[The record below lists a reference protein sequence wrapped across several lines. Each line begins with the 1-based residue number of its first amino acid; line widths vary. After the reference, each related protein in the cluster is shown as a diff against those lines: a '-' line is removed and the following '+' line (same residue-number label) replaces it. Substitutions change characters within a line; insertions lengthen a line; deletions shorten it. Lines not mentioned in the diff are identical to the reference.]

1 MNVSKANTATRD
13 GQAESP
19 SDAGQHNGLEMGPE
33 ATLSDTAAAETG
45 YSTGIDG
52 PGDSGGHS
60 RDVWVGFDLGGTKMY
75 AVVFD
80 ENLKPLAK
88 ARKKT
93 KGFEGMEQGLK
104 RVHGVIQE
112 ALDEAGVVPSQI
124 AGIGIGCPGPLNFD
138 KGLMLE
144 APNLGW
150 KNVPIRK
157 SLETAFGCPTIIMN
171 DVDAGVY
178 GEWCFG
184 AGRGSRCLVGIF
196 PGTGVGGGCVY
207 HGQILQGA
215 NHSCMEI
222 GHIPLIS
229 DSLPDGCG
237 NVGTLEAICSR
248 LAIAAGAAQAAYR
261 GQAPWLQKK
270 VGTDLSK
277 IRSGVLKEAVEN
289 GDEVVKNLI
298 LEAANYLGLGIVTMV
313 HLLSPEMVVIGG
325 GLAEAFPKLLVK
337 NAEDYAKG
345 RVMPAFAGSFKVA
358 LAKLGDE
365 SGVTGAAAWA
375 KRVVESKHGINPL
388 F

>member
-1 MNVSKANTATRD
+1 M
-13 GQAESP
+13 
-19 SDAGQHNGLEMGPE
+19 L
-33 ATLSDTAAAETG
+33 
-45 YSTGIDG
+45 
-52 PGDSGGHS
+52 
-60 RDVWVGFDLGGTKMY
+60 
-75 AVVFD
+75 AVVYD
-80 ENLKPLAK
+80 DNLKVLASE
-88 ARKKT
+88 RKKT
-93 KGFEGMEQGLK
+93 KGFEGVDAGLKKIQGL
-104 RVHGVIQE
+104 ISE
-112 ALDEAGVVPSQI
+112 ALQAAKVDSARV

-157 SLETAFGCPTIIMN
+157 SLESAFGCPTIIMN

-178 GEWCFG
+178 GEWVYG
-184 AGRGSRCLVGIF
+184 AGKGSRCLVGIF

-207 HGQILQGA
+207 HGQVLQGA

-237 NVGTLEAICSR
+237 NVGTLEAVGSR

-261 GQAPWLQKK
+261 GQAPWLMKK
-270 VGTDLSK
+270 TGADLSK
-277 IRSGVLKEAVEN
+277 IRSGVLRDAVEN
-289 GDEVVKNLI
+289 GDDVVRDLI
-298 LEAANYLGLGIVTMV
+298 VEAARHIGLGIVTMV
-313 HLLSPEMVVIGG
+313 HLLSPDIVVIGG

-337 NAEDYAKG
+337 NAEEYAKT
-345 RVMPAFAGSFKVA
+345 RVMPAFKDSFKVV

-365 SGVTGAAAWA
+365 CGAVGAAAWA
-375 KRVVESKHGINPL
+375 KRVVLSKQGINPL

>member
-1 MNVSKANTATRD
+1 M
-13 GQAESP
+13 
-19 SDAGQHNGLEMGPE
+19 
-33 ATLSDTAAAETG
+33 SDTNSASVAVTVPVQSEKALNG
-45 YSTGIDG
+45 STQDK
-52 PGDSGGHS
+52 PG
-60 RDVWVGFDLGGTKMY
+60 DVWVGFDLGGTKMY

-80 ENLKPLAK
+80 SDLKPIGK

-93 KGFEGMEQGLK
+93 KGFEGVDQGLK
-104 RVHGVIQE
+104 KIQTVIQE
-112 ALDEAGVVPSQI
+112 ALGEAHVEPSQVR
-124 AGIGIGCPGPLNFD
+124 GIGIGCPGPLNFE

-157 SLETAFGCPTIIMN
+157 SLETAFNCPVIIMN

-184 AGRGSRCLVGIF
+184 AGKGARCVVGIF

-215 NHSCMEI
+215 NHSCMEV

-237 NVGTLEAICSR
+237 NMGTLEAVASR
-248 LAIAAGAAQAAYR
+248 LAIAAGAAQAVYR

-270 VGTDLSK
+270 TGADLAE
-277 IRSGVLKEAVEN
+277 IRSGVLRESVEN
-289 GDEVVKNLI
+289 GDEAVKQLI
-298 LEAANYLGLGIVTMV
+298 VNAAKHLGLGIVTIV
-313 HLLSPEMVVIGG
+313 HLLSPEVVVIGG

-337 NAEDYAKG
+337 NAEEYARS
-345 RVMPAFAGSFKVA
+345 RVMPSFNGTFKVA
-358 LAKLGDE
+358 LAKLGDD
-365 SGVTGAAAWA
+365 SGAVGCAAWA
-375 KRVVESKHGINPL
+375 KRVVQSRQGINPL

>member
-1 MNVSKANTATRD
+1 MTNVTDELTEDQEGAK
-13 GQAESP
+13 
-19 SDAGQHNGLEMGPE
+19 
-33 ATLSDTAAAETG
+33 
-45 YSTGIDG
+45 G
-52 PGDSGGHS
+52 PGQSSEPG
-60 RDVWVGFDLGGTKMY
+60 VWVGFDLGGTKMY
-75 AVVFD
+75 AVVYD
-80 ENLKPLAK
+80 DKLKPVAS

-93 KGFEGMEQGLK
+93 KGFEGMESGLK
-104 RVHGVIQE
+104 KIHSLIHE
-112 ALDEAGVVPSQI
+112 ALEEAQVEPAQI
-124 AGIGIGCPGPLNFD
+124 RGLGIGCPGPLNFE

-150 KNVPIRK
+150 KNVPIRR
-157 SLETAFGCPTIIMN
+157 SLEVAFGCPTVILN

-184 AGRGSRCLVGIF
+184 AGKDARCLIGIF

-237 NVGTLEAICSR
+237 NAGTLEAVASR

-261 GQAPWLQKK
+261 GQAPWLVKK
-270 VGTDLSK
+270 AGTDLAK
-277 IRSGVLKEAVEN
+277 IRSGVLRDAVEN
-289 GDEVVKNLI
+289 GDEVIKRLI
-298 LEAANYLGLGIVTMV
+298 VQSAQYLGLGIVTMV
-313 HLLSPEMVVIGG
+313 HLLSPDVVVIGG

-337 NAEDYAKG
+337 NAEDYAKA
-345 RVMPAFAGSFKVA
+345 RVMPSFAGSFKVV

-365 SGVTGAAAWA
+365 SGVMGAAAWA
-375 KRVVESKHGINPL
+375 KRVVMSRQGVNPL

>member
-1 MNVSKANTATRD
+1 MN
-13 GQAESP
+13 
-19 SDAGQHNGLEMGPE
+19 
-33 ATLSDTAAAETG
+33 ETD
-45 YSTGIDG
+45 SAL
-52 PGDSGGHS
+52 DSGPSSAVGMAEPGAAFES
-60 RDVWVGFDLGGTKMY
+60 RPGDVWVGFDLGGTKMY

-80 ENLKPLAK
+80 SELKPIGR

-104 RVHGVIQE
+104 KIHSTIYE
-112 ALDEAGVVPSQI
+112 ALEQAQVEPSRVR
-124 AGIGIGCPGPLNFD
+124 GIGIGCPGPLNFE
-138 KGLMLE
+138 KGVMIE

-157 SLETAFGCPTIIMN
+157 SLESVFGCPVIVLN

-184 AGRGSRCLVGIF
+184 AGKGARCVVGIF

-237 NVGTLEAICSR
+237 NMGTLEAVASR

-270 VGTDLSK
+270 VGTNLAD
-277 IRSGVLKEAVEN
+277 IRSGVLRDAVEN
-289 GDEVVKNLI
+289 GDEAVKQLI
-298 LEAANYLGLGIVTMV
+298 VTAAQHLGLGIVTIV
-313 HLLSPEMVVIGG
+313 HLLSPEIVVIGG

-337 NAEDYAKG
+337 TAEDYAKS
-345 RVMPAFAGSFKVA
+345 RVMPSFNGTFKVT
-358 LAKLGDE
+358 LAKLGDDC
-365 SGVTGAAAWA
+365 GAIGCAAWA
-375 KRVVESKHGINPL
+375 KRVVQSRQGINPL

>member
-1 MNVSKANTATRD
+1 MAWRTGLIEIVLSRKLGRWGMSKGNSSMSETNSAAVGEMNSEIAEAVSSAKSQNK
-13 GQAESP
+13 
-19 SDAGQHNGLEMGPE
+19 
-33 ATLSDTAAAETG
+33 
-45 YSTGIDG
+45 
-52 PGDSGGHS
+52 PG
-60 RDVWVGFDLGGTKMY
+60 DVWVGFDLGGTKMY

-80 ENLKPLAK
+80 SELKPIGR

-93 KGFEGMEQGLK
+93 KGFEGVEQGLK
-104 RVHGVIQE
+104 KIHATIHE
-112 ALDEAGVVPSQI
+112 ALEQAQADPSQI
-124 AGIGIGCPGPLNFD
+124 QGIGIGCPGPLNFE
-138 KGLMLE
+138 KGVMLE

-157 SLETAFGCPTIIMN
+157 SLESAFGCPVVVLN

-184 AGRGSRCLVGIF
+184 AGKGARCVVGIF

-215 NHSCMEI
+215 NHSCMEV

-237 NVGTLEAICSR
+237 NMGTLEAVASR

-270 VGTDLSK
+270 TGANLAE
-277 IRSGVLKEAVEN
+277 IRSGVLREAVEN
-289 GDEVVKNLI
+289 GDDAIKQLI
-298 LEAANYLGLGIVTMV
+298 LTAAQHLGLGIVTIV
-313 HLLSPEMVVIGG
+313 HLLSPEIVVIGG

-337 NAEDYAKG
+337 TAEEYAKN
-345 RVMPAFAGSFKVA
+345 RVMPSFNGTFKVS
-358 LAKLGDE
+358 LAKLGDDC
-365 SGVTGAAAWA
+365 GVIGCAAWA
-375 KRVVESKHGINPL
+375 KRVIQSRQGINPL

>member
-1 MNVSKANTATRD
+1 MNESDSASMTAT
-13 GQAESP
+13 SP
-19 SDAGQHNGLEMGPE
+19 IVDEVVSNQKPEDLAG
-33 ATLSDTAAAETG
+33 
-45 YSTGIDG
+45 
-52 PGDSGGHS
+52 
-60 RDVWVGFDLGGTKMY
+60 DVWVGFDLGGTKMY

-80 ENLKPLAK
+80 SDLKPLGK

-93 KGFEGMEQGLK
+93 KGFDGVEVGLK
-104 RVHGVIQE
+104 KIHATIHE
-112 ALDEAGVVPSQI
+112 ALEQAKVALSRVR
-124 AGIGIGCPGPLNFD
+124 GIGIGCPGPLNFE
-138 KGLMLE
+138 KGVMLE

-157 SLETAFGCPTIIMN
+157 SLETAFGCPTIILN

-184 AGRGSRCLVGIF
+184 AGKGARCVVGIF

-237 NVGTLEAICSR
+237 NMGTLEAVASR

-270 VGTDLSK
+270 TGSNLAE
-277 IRSGVLKEAVEN
+277 IRSGVLRDAVEN
-289 GDEVVKNLI
+289 GDEAIKNLVI
-298 LEAANYLGLGIVTMV
+298 AASRHLGLGIVTMI
-313 HLLSPEMVVIGG
+313 HLLSPEVIVIGG

-337 NAEDYAKG
+337 NAEDYARS
-345 RVMPAFAGSFKVA
+345 RVMPSFNGTFKVS
-358 LAKLGDE
+358 LAKLGDD
-365 SGVTGAAAWA
+365 SGAIGCAAWA
-375 KRVVESKHGINPL
+375 KRVIQSRQGINPL